1 MQRRLEN
8 PTQSICSACGYPNT
22 PGEQFCQNC
31 GVQLAP
37 VASIPP
43 PPPQPIAAD
52 QPARPEVAPLP
63 ASVGKLLVVASQV
76 EIPLPVGKAEILVGR
91 SDPVRD
97 IYPDVDLALYG
108 GEQAGVSRLHL
119 RMVYRPEGV
128 QIEDLNST
136 NFTYLNGQ
144 RLQPGQWYPLQPG
157 DILRLG
163 RLTLEFRRS

>member
-1 MQRRLEN
+1 M
-8 PTQSICSACGYPNT
+8 PVSA
-22 PGEQFCQNC
+22 
-31 GVQLAP
+31 
-37 VASIPP
+37 
-43 PPPQPIAAD
+43 
-52 QPARPEVAPLP
+52 
-63 ASVGKLLVVASQV
+63 GKLLVVAAQA
-76 EIPLPVGKAEILVGR
+76 EIPLPVGKAEILIGR